1 MKRRAF
7 IQTMS
12 VIGAGMAARATGAY
26 AAADA
31 AAFPTAPVRLVAPF
45 PPGGT
50 VDILA
55 RVVSAQLTRE
65 LGQSVI
71 VENRAGAG
79 GTIGADAVA
88 RSKPDGYTILFGA
101 AHHAIAQTVYPSLP
115 YDIRKMTPISFLGR
129 VDHVLL
135 VTNKL
140 PVKNVSELVAY
151 LKAHPDT
158 VAYGTPGSGTLH
170 HLMAEQFKA
179 VTGTRMMHVPYKG
192 SSPAM
197 VDLISGTIQVYFETM
212 PSALQYVRNGSVR
225 ALAVTSKQRS
235 RSLPNLPT
243 IAESGVPNYDAASW
257 YGLFSAAGTPAPIVA
272 KVNAATARAFED
284 SAFVTQWRNQGAEP
298 GGGKPDVLQKLLIS
312 EVDRWSSVAKE
323 ANIRIE

>member
-88 RSKPDGYTILFGA
+88 RSKP
-101 AHHAIAQTVYPSLP
+101 
-115 YDIRKMTPISFLGR
+115 
-129 VDHVLL
+129 
-135 VTNKL
+135 
-140 PVKNVSELVAY
+140 
-151 LKAHPDT
+151 
-158 VAYGTPGSGTLH
+158 
-170 HLMAEQFKA
+170 
-179 VTGTRMMHVPYKG
+179 
-192 SSPAM
+192 
-197 VDLISGTIQVYFETM
+197 
-212 PSALQYVRNGSVR
+212 
-225 ALAVTSKQRS
+225 
-235 RSLPNLPT
+235 
-243 IAESGVPNYDAASW
+243 
-257 YGLFSAAGTPAPIVA
+257 
-272 KVNAATARAFED
+272 
-284 SAFVTQWRNQGAEP
+284 
-298 GGGKPDVLQKLLIS
+298 
-312 EVDRWSSVAKE
+312 
-323 ANIRIE
+323 

>member
-1 MKRRAF
+1 MKRRNF
-7 IQTMS
+7 IKAISCM
-12 VIGAGMAARATGAY
+12 GAGSMAPILAH
-26 AAADA
+26 AAANA
-31 AAFPTAPVRLVAPF
+31 SYPASPVRLVAPF

-55 RVVSAQLTRE
+55 RVVGAQLTKE
-65 LGQSVI
+65 TSQAFI
-71 VENRAGAG
+71 VDNRAGAG

-88 RSKPDGYTILFGA
+88 RAKPDGYTILFGA

-115 YDIRKMTPISFLGR
+115 YDIRSMTAISFLGR

-140 PVKNVSELVAY
+140 PVKTVGELVAY
-151 LKAHPDT
+151 LKANPDKL
-158 VAYGTPGSGTLH
+158 AYGSPGTGTLH

-192 SSPAM
+192 SSPAL

-235 RSLPNLPT
+235 RSLPDLPT
-243 IAESGVPNYDAASW
+243 IAESGVSNYDAASW
-257 YGLFSAAGTPAPIVA
+257 YGLFAPSGTPASVVSA
-272 KVNAATARAFED
+272 LNAATTRAFAN
-284 SAFVTQWRNQGAEP
+284 SSFVEQWRNQGAEP
-298 GGGKPDVLQKLLIS
+298 GGGNPDVLRKLLLS
-312 EVDRWSSVAKE
+312 EVDRWSVVARE
-323 ANIRIE
+323 AKIRID

>member
-1 MKRRAF
+1 MNRREFVAAM
-7 IQTMS
+7 TCAGLGLAGRA
-12 VIGAGMAARATGAY
+12 VGANAAPGPAY
-26 AAADA
+26 
-31 AAFPTAPVRLVAPF
+31 PSSPVRVVAPF

-55 RVVSAQLTRE
+55 RTISAQLTKE
-65 LGQSVI
+65 LAQSVI

-88 RSKPDGYTILFGA
+88 RARPDGYTILLGA
-101 AHHAIAQTVYPSLP
+101 AHHAIAQTVYPSLS
-115 YDIRKMTPISFLGR
+115 YDIRSMVPIAFLGR

-140 PVKNVSELVAY
+140 PVRNVSELVAY

-158 VAYGTPGSGTLH
+158 VAYGSPGSGTLH
-170 HLMAEQFKA
+170 QLMAEQFKS
-179 VTGTRMMHVPYKG
+179 VTGTTMMHVPYKG

-197 VDLISGTIQVYFETM
+197 VDLIAGTIQVYFETM
-212 PSALQYVRNGSVR
+212 PSALQYIRNGNVR

-243 IAESGVPNYDAASW
+243 IAESGVASYDASSW
-257 YGLFSAAGTPAPIVA
+257 YGLFAPGGTPAEVVA
-272 KVNAATARAFED
+272 KLNGAAARAFED
-284 SAFVTQWRNQGAEP
+284 DAFVKQWRNQGAEP
-298 GGGKPDVLQKLLIS
+298 GGGSPEALRKLLAG
-312 EVDRWSSVAKE
+312 EVERWRAVARQ